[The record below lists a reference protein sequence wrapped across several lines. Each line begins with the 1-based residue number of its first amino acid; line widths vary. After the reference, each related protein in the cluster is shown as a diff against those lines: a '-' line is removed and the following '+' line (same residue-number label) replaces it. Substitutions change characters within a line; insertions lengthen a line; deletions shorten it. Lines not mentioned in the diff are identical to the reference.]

1 MRHLTLI
8 LTLFF
13 STLMIASP
21 AYADWESVGENV
33 VGTTYYVDF
42 DRIRTNGGYVYWWD
56 LSDYLK
62 PSEYGTLSVKS
73 YTQGDCE
80 MFRIKRLSLVY
91 HKQPMGE
98 GSGNTDSTPD
108 TEWRYPSPNSV
119 DEIVLNQVCRR
130 IEVVLE
136 YRADGLHYETG
147 KITPYTGKYLIFYP
161 NGKVKESSTFKNG
174 KEDGAYK
181 FFHANGRLKQTATFK
196 DGRLDGVAEDFLEN
210 GKRNFIGNYKDG
222 RYDGVWQYFH
232 DNGKIKKIYALK
244 DGYRN
249 GLYREFSN
257 EGELVISK
265 IYEDDF
271 VVSCEKGC
279 TEQ

>member
-1 MRHLTLI
+1 M
-8 LTLFF
+8 F
-13 STLMIASP
+13 ASP
-21 AYADWESVGENV
+21 AYADWESVVEDMSGNL
-33 VGTTYYVDF
+33 YYVDF
-42 DRIRTNGGYVYWWD
+42 DRIRKNEGYAFFWFLGD
-56 LSDYLK
+56 MDIDDDF
-62 PSEYGTLSVKS
+62 TDNSVKS
-73 YTQGDCE
+73 YNQGDCE
-80 MFRIKRLSLVY
+80 MFRYKTLSSST

-98 GSGNTDSTPD
+98 GIGD
-108 TEWRYPSPNSV
+108 TNSQSNPKWIYPSPNSV

-147 KITPYTGKYLIFYP
+147 KITPYTGKYLMFYP